1 MARRAGGTLAKV
13 DLDRR
18 TEIGRAGDMMNRSR
32 TGTSRALRFGAV
44 ASIALSLGLAG
55 EAGAWSLEEAAAPY
69 KGATIRTIGESL
81 PPLEAMEKL
90 KHKFEERTGIKVVI
104 EQYEHSEA
112 VNKVMLDLNS
122 RRGRYDFILQ
132 PHREL
137 GRFVANGHLAPI
149 EQFMNDPKLRD
160 PDFKPEEVLYQGLW
174 KEISWYEGKAYGFP
188 FTALTMYLWYR
199 ADLLEDPE
207 EQAGF
212 KAKYGY
218 DMQVPATW
226 DQYRDLAEWFTRPD
240 QGFYGTAIQGKR
252 HEALWYE
259 WLNFLYSFGGDM
271 MDAKSGSE
279 CGPIIVNSPEAVAS
293 LDYYKGLVKYSPSDT
308 LNYFWD
314 DVMVAMQQGKAFE
327 MIMWN
332 DATYAV
338 EDPSQSTVSGKM
350 GFGQDGLRPRA
361 PGQGRQGRSSRG
373 LDLPDPGPC
382 QEQGGGLPVH
392 PVDDG
397 IRPAARAAHERRRL
411 VASRRLCPPL
421 GPEDHL
427 LQGVDGHQR
436 GGDRQADDPRVA
448 RDHGDPGARAEQRAG
463 RQQVIQAGARRCGA
477 RDEQAARGLRA
488 VAIPGKVTRTDIST
502 GGQYR

>member
-1 MARRAGGTLAKV
+1 MTDTTRLTFGAG
-13 DLDRR
+13 
-18 TEIGRAGDMMNRSR
+18 
-32 TGTSRALRFGAV
+32 LRFGLAAGGFV
-44 ASIALSLGLAG
+44 LALTLGG
-55 EAGAWSLEEAAAPY
+55 PAGAWSLEEASKPY
-69 KGATIRTIGESL
+69 KGTTLRTIGEAL
-81 PPLEAMEKL
+81 PPLEAMDKL

-104 EQYEHSEA
+104 EMYEHSEA

-149 EQFMNDPKLRD
+149 DQFMNDPKLRD
-160 PDFKPEEVLYQGLW
+160 PGFKPEEALYQGLW
-174 KEISWYEGKAYGFP
+174 KEISWYGGKAYGFP

-199 ADLLEDPE
+199 KDLLEDPQE
-207 EQAGF
+207 RAGF

-226 DQYRDLAEWFTRPD
+226 DQYRDLAEWFTRPE

-271 MDAKSGSE
+271 MEVSSGSE

-293 LDYYKGLVKYSPSDT
+293 LDYYKSLIPYSPSDT

-314 DVMVAMQQGKAFE
+314 DVMVAMQQGKTFE

-350 GFGQDGLRPRA
+350 GFDLVPQGKGGKVGQVEGWTYLIPAYAEDKEAAYLFIQWMMEFDQQLEQHQNGGASARPDVYA
-361 PGQGRQGRSSRG
+361 H
-373 LDLPDPGPC
+373 PDV
-382 QEQGGGLPVH
+382 QK
-392 PVDDG
+392 
-397 IRPAARAAHERRRL
+397 ITYSK
-411 VASRRLCPPL
+411 ASM
-421 GPEDHL
+421 DTN
-427 LQGVDGHQR
+427 
-436 GGDRQADDPRVA
+436 
-448 RDHGDPGARAEQRAG
+448 
-463 RQQVIQAGARRCGA
+463 
-477 RDEQAARGLRA
+477 A
-488 VAIPGKVTRTDIST
+488 VAIAKPTIPESPEITEILVLELSNALAGKKTSRQALDDAAVAMSKLLGDCAPLKFPVN
-502 GGQYR
+502 